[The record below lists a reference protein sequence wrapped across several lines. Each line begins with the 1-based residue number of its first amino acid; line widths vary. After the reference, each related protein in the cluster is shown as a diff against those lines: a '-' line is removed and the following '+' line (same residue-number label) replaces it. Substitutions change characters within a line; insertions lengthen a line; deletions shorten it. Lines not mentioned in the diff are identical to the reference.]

1 MHICTECGRV
11 YQEDMDFCP
20 HCGSTKG
27 GNVDP
32 ALIPPEFRI
41 VDGPR
46 GSYVVKQDVR
56 KLRLALA
63 LALIPGVFDIFGLG
77 HLLLGKYLSG
87 IGFLCCTALAYY
99 ERFTGYF
106 GVDETYLFVA
116 TLAVLIL
123 QMFDI
128 FRVIRKEYGI
138 I

>member
-11 YQEDMDFCP
+11 HQEDLDFCP

-32 ALIPPEFRI
+32 ELIPPEFKI
-41 VDGPR
+41 VNGPK
-46 GSYVVKQDVR
+46 GAYVVRQDVR
-56 KLRLALA
+56 RIRLALA

-77 HLLLGKYLSG
+77 HLLLGKYFRGLWYLCCSG
-87 IGFLCCTALAYY
+87 IVYY

-106 GVDETYLFVA
+106 GVESTYMFVI
-116 TLAVLIL
+116 TLALLIIQL
-123 QMFDI
+123 FDI
-128 FRVIRKEYGI
+128 FHVIRKEYGI

>member
-11 YQEDMDFCP
+11 HQEDLDFCP

-41 VDGPR
+41 VNGPR
-46 GSYVVKQDVR
+46 GPYVAKVDTR
-56 KLRLALA
+56 RFYIALA

-77 HLLLGKYLSG
+77 HIVMRRYLSG

-99 ERFTGYF
+99 ERFTHHF
-106 GVDETYLFVA
+106 GVDSTILFIA
-116 TLAVLIL
+116 TLAVLVL
-123 QMFDI
+123 QMWDI
-128 FRVIRKEYGI
+128 FRIIRRENGSF
-138 I
+138 

>member
-11 YQEDMDFCP
+11 HEEDFDFCP

-41 VDGPR
+41 VNGPQ
-46 GSYVVKQDVR
+46 GAYVARINVNR
-56 KLRLALA
+56 IRLALA
-63 LALIPGVFDIFGLG
+63 LALLPGIFDIFGLG
-77 HLLLGKYLSG
+77 HLVLKKYLSG
-87 IGFLCCTALAYY
+87 LGFLACTAVVYY

-106 GVDETYLFVA
+106 GVDSSIMFIA

-123 QMFDI
+123 QIFDVFRIIKRESGI
-128 FRVIRKEYGI
+128 F
-138 I
+138 